1 MGIQGIVRQNRVQWF
16 VVFLFI
22 CFTSLWT
29 SINLAQA
36 QAGLQKK
43 NFLWSVKKD
52 NAAIYLLGSIHFLKS
67 DSYPLD
73 NNIEAAYRD
82 CKTIVFETDISVMN
96 APSVKEQMMALARY
110 PEGQTLKQ
118 NISPETYSMLEK
130 KAAGVGLPMEPFNRL
145 KPWMCALTLVVLEL
159 QKMGFDPSYGIDQ
172 YFYNKAL
179 QDKKEKVFLESMEY
193 QVNLFA
199 DMSAGE
205 DELFLQ
211 QTFKDLEVVQAMF
224 TDTVSAWESGD
235 VARLGSIFTLSF
247 KDYPNI
253 YDRFVVQRNKAW
265 VSTIERL
272 IGQGGNAF
280 VLVGAGHLV
289 GADNLLQLLRDK
301 GYTVE
306 QIPAY
311 AGVAPVPTENL
322 THALYIRSGMEG
334 QIRSLP
340 VAINLGFDQG
350 RKQDERLQKISQ
362 DFYADI
368 KALIVE
374 SFASE
379 HLNAIVLRHMGAQ
392 LRQAKMEKILAWL
405 NSPLGRECSDI
416 RKTSLT
422 PEYSANFQEFLI
434 AIQKSPPPAARLEL
448 IQKLASATKSIETAL
463 EIAVATQLVVTT
475 ALNITLPPLQQR
487 PFSQTFDEVDKNRP
501 LLEPQV
507 EQQMTVLLLYMCR
520 SLSDAEL
527 EQYIA
532 FATSGIGTQYYSSML
547 NGIRLALMDSG
558 IRFGS
563 AMADLQW
570 RRKQGFR
577 TLSEIDRVRKG
588 V

>member
-1 MGIQGIVRQNRVQWF
+1 MGIIGIVKQKRVQWF
-16 VVFLFI
+16 IVFLFI

-52 NAAIYLLGSIHFLKS
+52 NTTIYLLGSIHFLKS

-73 NNIEAAYRD
+73 KNIETAYRD
-82 CKTIVFETDISVMN
+82 CKTVVFETDISAMD
-96 APSVKEQMMALARY
+96 APSVQEQMMALALY
-110 PEGQTLKQ
+110 PEGQLLQQ

-130 KAAGVGLPMEPFNRL
+130 KVNEAGLPMEQFNRMR
-145 KPWMCALTLVVLEL
+145 PWMCALTLDGIEL
-159 QKMGFDPSYGIDQ
+159 MKMGFDPQYGVDR
-172 YFYNKAL
+172 YFFEKAEK
-179 QDKKEKVFLESMEY
+179 DGKEKLFLETLEF
-193 QVNLFA
+193 QIKLLVELN
-199 DMSAGE
+199 GE
-205 DELFLQ
+205 DEDAFLR
-211 QTFKDLEVVQAMF
+211 QTLEELEVIKTLLPDMVK
-224 TDTVSAWESGD
+224 AWETGD
-235 VARLGSIFTLSF
+235 AARVESIGTLSLQ
-247 KDYPNI
+247 DYPEI
-253 YDRFVVQRNKAW
+253 YDRLFTQRNKAW

-280 VLVGAGHLV
+280 VVVGAGHLV
-289 GADNLLQLLRDK
+289 GPDNLLQLLKDR
-301 GYTVE
+301 GYTIE

-311 AGVAPVPTENL
+311 TGVAAVSTENL
-322 THALYIRSGMEG
+322 VHALYIRSGMEG

-350 RKQDERLQKISQ
+350 RKKDEHLQKVSE

-392 LRQAKMEKILAWL
+392 LRQDEMEKILAWL
-405 NSPLGRECSDI
+405 KTPFGGRCSDI
-416 RKTSLT
+416 FKASLT
-422 PEYSANFQEFLI
+422 LKAPVDFQEFLV
-434 AIQKSPPPAARLEL
+434 AIQKSPPPTARLEL
-448 IQKLASATKSIETAL
+448 IQELASATKSTETAL
-463 EIAVATQLVVTT
+463 ETAVATQLVVTT
-475 ALNITLPPLQQR
+475 ALNTTLDPLLQK
-487 PFSQTFDEVDKNRP
+487 PFSHLFNEVDKNRP
-501 LLEPQV
+501 LLEPEV
-507 EQQMTVLLLYMCR
+507 EQQITVLLLYLCR
-520 SLSDAEL
+520 SFSDAEL

-532 FATSGIGTQYYSSML
+532 FARSGIGTQYYSSML

-563 AMADLQW
+563 AMTDLQW

-577 TLSEIDRVRKG
+577 TLSEIERVRKG